1 MTSKFAHLW
10 LHHRPALILFAAAF
24 CVVFAMGFRL
34 IFVASHWHAPQTPPA
49 TPEGWMT
56 PGFVAR
62 AWHLPPDD
70 LSALLGAQS
79 SALRGQTLAEIAELQ
94 NRPLAPY
101 LAELGAALAIQSHD

>member
-1 MTSKFAHLW
+1 
-10 LHHRPALILFAAAF
+10 
-24 CVVFAMGFRL
+24 
-34 IFVASHWHAPQTPPA
+34 
-49 TPEGWMT
+49 MT

-79 SALRGQTLAEIAELQ
+79 SALRGKTLAEIAELQ